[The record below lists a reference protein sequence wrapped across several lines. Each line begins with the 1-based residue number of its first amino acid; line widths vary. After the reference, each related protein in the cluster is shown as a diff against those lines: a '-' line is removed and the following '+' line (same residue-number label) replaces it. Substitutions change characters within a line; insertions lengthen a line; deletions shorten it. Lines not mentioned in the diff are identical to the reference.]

1 MRPNNR
7 WRNRESHSDVPKD
20 PVERKPVEKKMA
32 KEKKN
37 AGGQEA
43 TMVSRRG
50 FFRKSR
56 AAGIGGAAALAG
68 VSATSAEAAIH
79 WDREADVVVLG
90 SGASGMPA
98 AVAARDQGVSVI
110 VVEKN
115 FDVGGRGILSGG
127 QVQLGC
133 GNPLQAAAGVKDSP
147 DQFFLDWTGSE
158 GEFPVDRERWGQFG
172 NPLSRWNDRE
182 LIRAFADNA
191 VDTYHF
197 LVDHGVI
204 FTRASGTRGPGDP
217 QGMRNLTT
225 KPWQIDSERIVG
237 TAGGP
242 GGNDGWGSGL
252 IRPLEKSARAKGV
265 QFLLLHRMT
274 QIHRE
279 TPTSGRVLGIT
290 AVEVDKWN
298 KPTGKSVNIRARK
311 GVIVATGGHNGNVN
325 FRRMYDPALTE
336 EYTTWGAPYTT
347 KDADGELAAMAIGA
361 SLWTLSSQTNGG
373 ERQYDRP
380 GSSIGTRYNGSP
392 KFLPTSPAFFRIGST
407 GLNVRDW
414 QNAIMVKE
422 NGRRFYEETLR
433 GKPLGSPGWRES
445 VAAATRWSGDPGR
458 LNGGGPIWAI
468 FDAEAAKRENWTLD
482 LPWVDKKGGYFF
494 EADTL
499 EELAG
504 KVKACPYQWRAMPG
518 ESLRATVT
526 RYNSFVDAG
535 VDSDYAKPT
544 PTHKIGTPPFYAAW
558 ATPPLH
564 DVMSGLRVNVNA
576 QVMDMHGQVIPGL
589 YAAGE
594 SGSAISMHGLAKGAV
609 FGRLAALHAAK
620 QQA

>member
-1 MRPNNR
+1 MA
-7 WRNRESHSDVPKD
+7 KD
-20 PVERKPVEKKMA
+20 EKKA
-32 KEKKN
+32 PGLRNEK
-37 AGGQEA
+37 
-43 TMVSRRG
+43 VSRRG
-50 FFRKSR
+50 FLRTSK
-56 AAGIGGAAALAG
+56 AAGIGGAAVLAG
-68 VSATSAEAAIH
+68 ATATSAEAAIK
-79 WDREADVVVLG
+79 WDKEADIVVLG
-90 SGASGMPA
+90 SGAAGMPA
-98 AVAARDQGVSVI
+98 ALAGALAGASVI

-115 FDVGGRGILSGG
+115 FDVGGRGIMSGG

-133 GNPLQAAAGVKDSP
+133 GNPLQEAAGIKDSP

-158 GEFPVDRERWGQFG
+158 GEFPVDPRAWGAMG
-172 NPLSRWNDRE
+172 NPLARWNDRE

-191 VDTYHF
+191 IDTYHF
-197 LVDHGVI
+197 LVDNGVK
-204 FTRASGTRGPGDP
+204 FRLGGTRGPGDP
-217 QGMRNLTT
+217 RGMRNCSAI
-225 KPWQIDSERIVG
+225 PWPVASERIVFG
-237 TAGGP
+237 RSNNGY
-242 GGNDGWGSGL
+242 GSGL
-252 IRPLEKSARAKGV
+252 IRPLEKVARAKGV

-279 TPTSGRVLGIT
+279 KPTSGRVLGVT
-290 AVEVDKWN
+290 AQEVDKWN
-298 KPTGKSVNIRARK
+298 KPTGKSINIRARK

-392 KFLPTSPAFFRIGST
+392 AFFPDSPAFFRTGST
-407 GLNVRDW
+407 GLNVSDW

-422 NGRRFYEETLR
+422 NGKRFYEETLR

-445 VAAATRWSGDPGR
+445 VRMATRWSGDPKR

-468 FDAEAAKRENWTLD
+468 FDAEAVKREKWVTD
-482 LPWVDKKGGYFF
+482 LPWVDHNGGFF
-494 EADTL
+494 FQADTI
-499 EELAG
+499 EELAS
-504 KVKACPYQWRAMPG
+504 KVKACPYQWRAMPS
-518 ESLRATVT
+518 EALRTTIT

-535 VDSDYAKPT
+535 KDADFDKPT
-544 PTHKIGTPPFYAAW
+544 PTHKIETPPFYAAW

-564 DVMSGLRVNVNA
+564 DVMSGLRVNTNA
-576 QVMDMHGQVIPGL
+576 QVMDMNGQVIPGL

-594 SGSAISMHGLAKGAV
+594 SGSAISMHGLAKGCV

-620 QQA
+620 QPAA